1 MESKATF
8 IKKVSQTET
17 LYPSFYPQYNITIL
31 FIKLIFIIFYI
42 EFYFSICYHRII
54 IEIYTGELLLRL
66 NFF

>member
-8 IKKVSQTET
+8 VKKVSQTET

-42 EFYFSICYHRII
+42 EF
-54 IEIYTGELLLRL
+54 
-66 NFF
+66 